1 MDSDDPQQPAAG
13 EPVGQQLRKAREQL
27 GLSQK
32 DVADAQHLRVS
43 IIQAIEDC
51 AYEQIDSEL
60 FLKGYVRGYAK
71 QVKADANAMIE
82 SLDVELAPLRE
93 ERAKQEQENP
103 LIDIERRRRKK
114 RQVAK
119 ALLIVAVLC
128 GIAFAAWKMVLAP
141 GQDVPSQP
149 EATMPQPETQQP
161 QPEEQL
167 PESEEQT
174 PEVESEPQSQSAQE
188 LAESGS
194 DVAPATEV
202 SAEAP
207 VTEQTLA
214 VNESEVPGQSTDL
227 TVEPEP
233 GNTAQSP
240 SDPTVVVGDDVET
253 VVAGDAEATEP
264 GLPKAVLTMSFIEN
278 CWVQVTDATGTRLV
292 ASLQRAGDQLNVSG
306 EAPLKVVIG
315 AVDAVSS
322 MTFDGEPVN
331 VRRSRVTNNRTEL
344 TLTL

>member
-119 ALLIVAVLC
+119 GLLIVAVLC
-128 GIAFAAWKMVLAP
+128 GIAFAAWKLVLAP
-141 GQDVPSQP
+141 GQEVPSQP
-149 EATMPQPETQQP
+149 EATMPQSETQMP

-167 PESEEQT
+167 PESEEQI
-174 PEVESEPQSQSAQE
+174 PEVESEPQSQSAPE
-188 LAESGS
+188 LAESRS
-194 DVAPATEV
+194 DVAPATGV
-202 SAEAP
+202 SEAP

-214 VNESEVPGQSTDL
+214 VNESELPEQSTDL
-227 TVEPEP
+227 TVEPEL
-233 GNTAQSP
+233 GNNAQSS

-253 VVAGDAEATEP
+253 VVAEDADATEP

>member
-13 EPVGQQLRKAREQL
+13 EPVGRQLRKAREQL

-43 IIQAIEDC
+43 IIQAIEDG

-71 QVKADANAMIE
+71 QVKADGNAMIE
-82 SLDVELAPLRE
+82 SLDAELAPLRE

-114 RQVAK
+114 RQFAK
-119 ALLIVAVLC
+119 AVVILAVLC
-128 GIAFAAWKMVLAP
+128 GIAFAAWRLVLAP
-141 GQDVPSQP
+141 GQEVSSGPEAQMPQAETQMSQP
-149 EATMPQPETQQP
+149 EEPMP
-161 QPEEQL
+161 QPEEQM
-167 PESEEQT
+167 PEAEF
-174 PEVESEPQSQSAQE
+174 EPQSEPAPQ
-188 LAESGS
+188 LVDSGG
-194 DVAPATEV
+194 DVAPASEISEVTE
-202 SAEAP
+202 
-207 VTEQTLA
+207 TEQTLA
-214 VNESEVPGQSTDL
+214 VNENNAPAEGTDL
-227 TVEPEP
+227 TVAPDLGGRSE
-233 GNTAQSP
+233 AP
-240 SDPTVVVGDDVET
+240 SEATVVVGDEAEPVAADDPEITET
-253 VVAGDAEATEP
+253 GAPEA
-264 GLPKAVLTMSFIEN
+264 ALTMSFIEN
-278 CWVQVTDATGTRLV
+278 CWVQVTDAAGTRLV
-292 ASLQRAGDQLNVSG
+292 ASLKRAGDRLNVSG
-306 EAPLKVVIG
+306 EAPLTVVIG

>member
-43 IIQAIEDC
+43 IIQAIEEG

-71 QVKADANAMIE
+71 QVKADANAIIE

-103 LIDIERRRRKK
+103 LVDIERRRRKK

-119 ALLIVAVLC
+119 GLLIIAILC
-128 GIAFAAWKMVLAP
+128 GIAFAAWKLVLAP
-141 GQDVPSQP
+141 GQDVSSQP
-149 EATMPQPETQQP
+149 EAEMPQPETQVPQAEEQVP
-161 QPEEQL
+161 QPEEQI
-167 PESEEQT
+167 PEA
-174 PEVESEPQSQSAQE
+174 ESEPRNEPVPE
-188 LAESGS
+188 LAESGR
-194 DVAPATEV
+194 DVEPATELSDV
-202 SAEAP
+202 T
-207 VTEQTLA
+207 VTEQPLA
-214 VNESEVPGQSTDL
+214 ANENDAPAQGTDL
-227 TVEPEP
+227 TVEPEL

-240 SDPTVVVGDDVET
+240 SDATVVVGDNVET
-253 VVAGDAEATEP
+253 VVAEDVEATEP
-264 GLPKAVLTMSFIEN
+264 ESPEAVLTMAFVEN

-292 ASLQRAGDQLNVSG
+292 ASLQRAGDQLSVSG